1 MPQHTS
7 DTAKNLLIKR
17 RATLARVQASNEAG
31 ILGLRGE
38 NRVGDFD
45 EHTELSRALAL
56 LSDRERVE
64 LEQIDAALLRI
75 EKRTW
80 GLCETCGARI
90 DEERLI
96 AMPEARTCLAHAL

>member
-1 MPQHTS
+1 MSHHDF
-7 DTAKNLLIKR
+7 DTAKNMLIKR

-38 NRVGDFD
+38 NRVGDLAENTD
-45 EHTELSRALAL
+45 LSTALAL
-56 LSDRERVE
+56 LSDRERLE

-75 EKRTW
+75 EQRTF
-80 GLCETCGARI
+80 GLCERCGARI
-90 DEERLI
+90 AEERLI